1 MRTHTVALATFSPRA
16 PNICEDIPTVDLLPP
31 ALRPVSRWNITSLV
45 PGAGSKQLARTIK
58 ELAIDVVFCH
68 YATTAVHFRKVWDEV
83 PVPLLIHC
91 HGYDVTWTKG
101 RLLGLIN
108 SRGPRYQGWLRRLA
122 NRALYVANS
131 NFTKSRM
138 TAVGIAERRIE
149 VKYLGVPVQQ
159 FSQTIRKSG
168 SSVEILYLGRFIDCK
183 GPDLTIQ
190 AFELACQM
198 GLNGRLRMAG
208 GGPMLDHCKT
218 LCERSPFRDRIELLG
233 AVDSA
238 TGEALRR
245 TSDIFTVHNRIGPT
259 SGQEEAYGVS
269 VVEAMADGL
278 PVVGTRSGGVIETV
292 VDQVTGFLVTPS
304 SVSEHARA
312 LLTLSRSSQLRFNMG
327 KAGHQ
332 RAKELFSEVKEKS
345 RIEELLERAIA
356 ER

>member
-1 MRTHTVALATFSPRA
+1 
-16 PNICEDIPTVDLLPP
+16 
-31 ALRPVSRWNITSLV
+31 
-45 PGAGSKQLARTIK
+45 
-58 ELAIDVVFCH
+58 
-68 YATTAVHFRKVWDEV
+68 
-83 PVPLLIHC
+83 
-91 HGYDVTWTKG
+91 
-101 RLLGLIN
+101 
-108 SRGPRYQGWLRRLA
+108 
-122 NRALYVANS
+122 
-131 NFTKSRM
+131 M